1 MRDARLIFAG
11 AVTVHNAFAY
21 GVEGF
26 PRDACGVVDTR
37 LLGLGVAASR
47 LALFD
52 DVAARLAQAGV
63 DLVKL
68 LLALR
73 LDTQMVEAGFA
84 PSGRNGEVHARI
96 VKHPLRVICLQ
107 NSRLGS
113 EQGRVEAY
121 GLREV
126 ADGDMHV

>member
-11 AVTVHNAFAY
+11 AVTVHNAFAR

-26 PRDACGVVDTR
+26 PRDACGVVDPR
-37 LLGLGVAASR
+37 LHGLGVAASR

-52 DVAARLAQAGV
+52 DVAARLAQAAV

-68 LLALR
+68 LLAFY
-73 LDTQMVEAGFA
+73 LDAEMVETGFA

-96 VKHPLRVICLQ
+96 VKHPLRVIWFQ
-107 NSRLGS
+107 NSRLGG
-113 EQGRVEAY
+113 EQGRIEPT
-121 GLREV
+121 
-126 ADGDMHV
+126 D